1 MLNKLARR
9 NQNVKL
15 RVSIFIFIMRTDT
28 IKPLLKKECV
38 IMGILIGSTAAVIAG
53 IALLFFIIKKL
64 DK

>member
-1 MLNKLARR
+1 
-9 NQNVKL
+9 
-15 RVSIFIFIMRTDT
+15 MRTDT